1 MLPGWLTLF
10 REFSL
15 VGITSFGGYMAMIAQ
30 VRRVVVEQKGW
41 IDADAFSEA
50 VTLASTLPG
59 PAAVN
64 VVAWC
69 GYRLKGWAGA
79 WFTVG
84 AVLWPSIL
92 MMLVLSGAYSVVL
105 GWDRLEQ
112 LLRFMGLAV
121 GALILSAGI
130 KFISP
135 AGNLWP
141 GLGLGWM
148 RWLVMFIS
156 VAVLLI
162 WPGYVTMLLMF
173 GGFALFG
180 QVWPLGGSVVS
191 VGGQKELG
199 YASNRGNIGSL
210 VSAVAYVVI
219 LILLW
224 MFRQDL
230 FQLVLL
236 FSRVAGTLFG
246 GAYVVVPILK
256 SELVEG
262 LKLISESDLLVGISL
277 GQLTPGPLLIC
288 VVFYGVKIAGYWGG
302 LAAAFGMFFPTAWL
316 LVWVSRHAERF
327 NRFRLWGNAMAM
339 IRPCVAGMILY
350 AGGELAAR
358 YAVGGSLP
366 EWIFFLGCF
375 AFMHFTKRSPA
386 WMVAL
391 AMVMSVL
398 PL

>member
-1 MLPGWLTLF
+1 
-10 REFSL
+10 
-15 VGITSFGGYMAMIAQ
+15 MAMIAQ
-30 VRRVVVEQKGW
+30 VRRVVVEERGW
-41 IDADAFSEA
+41 IDAESFTET

-64 VVAWC
+64 TVAWC

-79 WFTVG
+79 WFTVA

-105 GWDRLEQ
+105 GWDRLEY

-130 KFISP
+130 KFVSP
-135 AGNLWP
+135 AGTFWP
-141 GLGLGWM
+141 GSGFGWM
-148 RWLVMFIS
+148 RWLVVLIS
-156 VAVLLI
+156 VAVLMI
-162 WPGYVTMLLMF
+162 WPGYLTMLLMF
-173 GGFALFG
+173 GGFALLG
-180 QVWPLGGSVVS
+180 QVWPLARSVDS
-191 VGGQKELG
+191 GGGQSVSGVEVNRGSTGWFISAIG
-199 YASNRGNIGSL
+199 YA
-210 VSAVAYVVI
+210 VI
-219 LILLW
+219 LIVLW

-230 FQLVLL
+230 FQLVVL
-236 FSRVAGTLFG
+236 FSRVAATLFG

-256 SELVEG
+256 SELVDG

-316 LVWVSRHAERF
+316 LVWMSGHAERF
-327 NRFRLWGNAMAM
+327 NRFRFWGNAMAM
-339 IRPCVAGMILY
+339 IRPCVAGMILF
-350 AGGELAAR
+350 AGGELATR
-358 YAVGGSLP
+358 YASAGSWP

-375 AFMHFTKRSPA
+375 AFMHFTRRSPA

-391 AMVMSVL
+391 AMVMAVL